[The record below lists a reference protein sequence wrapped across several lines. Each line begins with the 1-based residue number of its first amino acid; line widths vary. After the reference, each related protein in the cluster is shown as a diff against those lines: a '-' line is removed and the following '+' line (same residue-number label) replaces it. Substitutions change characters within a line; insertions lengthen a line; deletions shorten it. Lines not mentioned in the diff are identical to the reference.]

1 MKWFLLIFLLVVN
14 VYSEILS
21 PTGFIKAGGS
31 VRDMIIH
38 DDILVVGT
46 SSGAIEAYD
55 LNTKEQL
62 YKMQFSPIKDF
73 MGDEIL
79 PKIFSVDYLKGS
91 HKYLAVVQTS
101 SGARELFII
110 DGEKKEKLITENEKL
125 FISKAKFVDEKRV
138 MVALLSNEYILL
150 DTQNKKQ
157 FYRLHASFSRFS
169 DFMLNSDKTLL
180 VGSSESG
187 KISVLDV
194 DKGKIVKTLQGG
206 NVDNVYK
213 VDIKS
218 KKVLAAGQD
227 RRGIVYDLD
236 TEEFSRFDAH
246 FLIYAGA
253 LSPSAALAAF
263 AFTEEN
269 DIVIFDLKMD
279 EKIHTLK
286 GQKSTLN
293 SIVFKNEKELV
304 SASGDKQINIWRLP

>member
-1 MKWFLLIFLLVVN
+1 MKWFLSMFLLVMN

-21 PTGFIKAGGS
+21 PTGFIKAGSS
-31 VRDMIIH
+31 VMDMVIH

-46 SSGAIEAYD
+46 SSGAIESYD

-62 YKMQFSPIKDF
+62 YKMQFAPITDF
-73 MGDEIL
+73 MGDEIS
-79 PKIFSVDYLKGS
+79 PKVFSVDYLKRT
-91 HKYLAVVQTS
+91 HQYLAVVQTS

-110 DGEKKEKLITENEKL
+110 NGEKKEKLIAENEKL
-125 FISKAKFVDEKRV
+125 FISKAKFVDDERV

-150 DTQNKKQ
+150 DTQKKKQ
-157 FYRLHASFSRFS
+157 FYRLHASYSHFS
-169 DFMLNSDKTLL
+169 DFMLNSDKTIL

-187 KISVLDV
+187 KISILDIN
-194 DKGKIVKTLQGG
+194 KGKIIKTLQGG

-213 VDIKS
+213 VDIKN

-227 RRGIVYDLD
+227 RRGIIYDL
-236 TEEFSRFDAH
+236 ESEKFIRFDSD

-253 LSPSAALAAF
+253 LSPSAALSAF
-263 AFTEEN
+263 AFTEDN

-279 EKIHTLK
+279 KKVYTLK

-293 SIVFKNEKELV
+293 SIVFKSEKELV
-304 SASGDKQINIWRLP
+304 SASDDKQINIWRLP